1 MSKNDSN
8 ISQTE
13 QMNSSNNL
21 NLNNTESKE
30 KPKEEEIKNEN
41 DNEVMIEVV
50 DKKINTDELSTSELE
65 RLVKGNKDL
74 TEVLNDDK
82 GNNINKQNEIY
93 NIDHEVFE
101 ISQKKKDL
109 IKEIEKDEEFIN
121 KIKSEND
128 ILSNKI
134 KSSEKKFAD
143 LKSQISEKKEENV
156 EEKLDL
162 QIKELEKEIEA
173 NNSETGHYK
182 KLIEKLKDEIEFKEG
197 IVRANNLQNI
207 LKQEELKNKE
217 LKYKLD
223 NLNRINIHNA
233 KYMDNYIKKHKTKE
247 KEAQLKNEI
256 IQNKNRIKDYN
267 NKYLKLDRF
276 IKAAHAKIM
285 GVRIFV
291 GKILNEP
298 KVEEKK
304 KIFTDEETKDAIGI
318 ITNLKAQINE
328 KRKELDEM
336 QKKCE
341 NKMHEILVKNKQI
354 EMDYNENKKIYKGL
368 LFKRN
373 EINRKLR
380 NTNNIN
386 KK

>member
-30 KPKEEEIKNEN
+30 KPKEEEKKKEN

-82 GNNINKQNEIY
+82 RNNINNQNEIY

-101 ISQKKKDL
+101 ISQKKNDL

-143 LKSQISEKKEENV
+143 LKIQISEKKEENV

-182 KLIEKLKDEIEFKEG
+182 KLIDKLKDEIEFKEG

-328 KRKELDEM
+328 KRKD
-336 QKKCE
+336 
-341 NKMHEILVKNKQI
+341 
-354 EMDYNENKKIYKGL
+354 KII
-368 LFKRN
+368 F
-373 EINRKLR
+373 
-380 NTNNIN
+380 
-386 KK
+386 

>member
-1 MSKNDSN
+1 
-8 ISQTE
+8 
-13 QMNSSNNL
+13 MNHV
-21 NLNNTESKE
+21 K
-30 KPKEEEIKNEN
+30 
-41 DNEVMIEVV
+41 VV

-82 GNNINKQNEIY
+82 GNNINNQNEIY

-182 KLIEKLKDEIEFKEG
+182 KLIDKLKDEIEFKEG

>member
-82 GNNINKQNEIY
+82 GNNINNQNEIY

-182 KLIEKLKDEIEFKEG
+182 KLIDKLKDEIEFKEG

-304 KIFTDEETKDAIGI
+304 KIFTDEETKDAIDI

-328 KRKELDEM
+328 KRKELDEKK
-336 QKKCE
+336 KKCE